1 MLKCL
6 VIIWKQ
12 VRIDVIKVNE
22 TRFDQQSCCSEKPR
36 WDRAVDIQSLVVLK
50 FEPQNLGSMGLRK

>member
-12 VRIDVIKVNE
+12 VRINIVEVNE

-36 WDRAVDIQSLVVLK
+36 RNRTVDIQSLIILE
-50 FEPQNLGSMGLRK
+50 FEPQNLGSMGLWK